1 MIRSAYAV
9 IKLARLTQN
18 LDIVRSFAPHSKIM
32 AVVKA
37 DAYGH
42 GLIKTAQALNQ
53 ADAFAVSCANEALEL
68 RAAGILH
75 PIICLQGFTNTK
87 QLQQIVDA
95 NIQTVIH
102 SDFQIRLLNECNL
115 KQALQVWLKIDT
127 GMSRLGIHPEKTK
140 ETHQKLLDTKRV
152 AKIRFMTHFANA
164 DLLEE
169 QSINSQLQKFS
180 IATREFPDSE
190 KSAANSAATL
200 AYSTSQFEWVRPGLA
215 LYGLSPY
222 QLGHVQPDT
231 TSLQPVMSLH
241 APVIS
246 IKQCR
251 KGDSIGYGGT
261 YTCPQDM
268 RIAIVAIGYADGYPR
283 SIASNTKVSLNNS
296 ITPILGRV
304 SMDMLAIDITTIEA
318 AIGDDVELWG
328 DEISAT
334 EIANHASVISYE
346 LLCGISGKVDRQYE

>member
-9 IKLARLTQN
+9 IQLARLSHN
-18 LDIVRSFAPHSKIM
+18 LNIVRSFAPKSKIM

-42 GLIKTAQALNQ
+42 GLIQTAQALNQ

-75 PIICLQGFTNTK
+75 PIICLQGYSNAQ

-95 NIQTVIH
+95 NIQAVIH

-127 GMSRLGIHPEKTK
+127 GMTRLGIYPEETK
-140 ETHQKLLDTKRV
+140 STYQKLLDTKRV

-169 QSINSQLQKFS
+169 KSIHSQLQKFTQ
-180 IATREFPDSE
+180 ATNAFPDCE
-190 KSAANSAATL
+190 KSTANSAATL
-200 AYSTSQFEWVRPGLA
+200 AYSSSQFDWVRPGLA
-215 LYGLSPY
+215 LYGLSPF
-222 QLGHVQPDT
+222 QLGHIQPDT
-231 TSLQPVMSLH
+231 SSLRPVMSLY
-241 APVIS
+241 APLIA
-246 IKQCR
+246 IKYCR

-261 YTCPQDM
+261 YTCSQDM
-268 RIAIVAIGYADGYPR
+268 RIGIVAIGYADGYPR
-283 SIASNTKVSLNNS
+283 SIASNTKVSVNS
-296 ITPILGRV
+296 AITQILGRV
-304 SMDMLAIDITTIEA
+304 SMDMLTIDITDIDA
-318 AIGDDVELWG
+318 DIGDDVELWG

-334 EIANHASVISYE
+334 EIANHANVISYE
-346 LLCGISGKVDRQYE
+346 LLCGISGKVDRQYQ

>member
-9 IKLARLTQN
+9 IKLARLTHN
-18 LDIVRSFAPHSKIM
+18 LNIVRSFAPQSKVM

-42 GLIKTAQALNQ
+42 GLIKTAQALNK

-102 SDFQIRLLNECNL
+102 SEFQIRLLNECNL

-127 GMSRLGIHPEKTK
+127 GMSRLGIHPEKTRP
-140 ETHQKLLDTKRV
+140 TYQKLLDTKRV

-169 QSINSQLQKFS
+169 KSVQNQLQKF
-180 IATREFPDSE
+180 ATATSDFPGSE

-200 AYSTSQFEWVRPGLA
+200 AYSSSQFEWVRPGLA

-222 QLGHVQPDT
+222 QLGHVQPDIS
-231 TSLQPVMSLH
+231 SLRPVMSLY
-241 APVIS
+241 APLIA

-251 KGDSIGYGGT
+251 QGDSIGYGGT
-261 YTCPQDM
+261 YTCAQDM
-268 RIAIVAIGYADGYPR
+268 RIGIVAIGYADGYPR
-283 SIASNTKVSLNNS
+283 SIASNTKVSVNGS
-296 ITPILGRV
+296 ITQVLGRV
-304 SMDMLAIDITTIEA
+304 SMDMLAIDTTNIDVK
-318 AIGDDVELWG
+318 IGDDVELWG
-328 DEISAT
+328 DDISAT

-346 LLCGISGKVDRQYE
+346 LLCGISGKVDRKYE